1 MERRLLCFGHLDR
14 RVPGQI
20 VARPTSDQTCV
31 HDDEVPPF
39 AAVHID
45 VCRGP
50 GATCEVTAAALAI
63 ALVLGFIIAV
73 LKVVPCRPLP
83 RALLD
88 FYTSIFRG
96 VPLIVLF
103 MAYFATP
110 QLTGYKISMFAAG
123 VITLGLNGSATV
135 SETVRGGNAG
145 VDRGQYDAARAIG
158 LPYGTMMRLIV
169 IPQALRSV
177 IPALVNEVITVLKSS
192 SLVATI
198 GLLDMMRAAQSVQA
212 LTYRAFEPFLAV
224 AVVYYLIVMAL
235 TAAGHAVERK
245 FCL

>member
-1 MERRLLCFGHLDR
+1 MKFHLL
-14 RVPGQI
+14 
-20 VARPTSDQTCV
+20 RPYISM
-31 HDDEVPPF
+31 F
-39 AAVHID
+39 AEGLAV
-45 VCRGP
+45 
-50 GATCEVTAAALAI
+50 TCEVTAAALAI

-73 LKVVPCRPLP
+73 LKVVPCRPL

-96 VPLIVLF
+96 VPLIVLLF

-135 SETVRGGNAG
+135 SETVRGGIEG

-198 GLLDMMRAAQSVQA
+198 GLMDMMRAAQSVQA